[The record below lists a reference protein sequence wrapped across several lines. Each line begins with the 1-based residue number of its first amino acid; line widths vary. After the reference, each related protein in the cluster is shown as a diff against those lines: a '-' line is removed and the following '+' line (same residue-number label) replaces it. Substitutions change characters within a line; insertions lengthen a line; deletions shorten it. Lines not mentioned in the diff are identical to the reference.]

1 MSEYKFYKPVWDG
14 IPDTDSGIE
23 DFIKFNNDSYYLGNN
38 RVVYGVTQSCRYVE
52 DEIDSILETGINNKI
67 DIMHILAWKI
77 GRVKHSETNKHWN
90 NEKKWYYYKGC
101 ENTEEGFIQT
111 SRGKE
116 INCNNFANFILYNLP
131 KFEKD
136 VIENRPQEILNALRD
151 NSPEGIGTIYLI
163 TLLYFISKGKYP
175 IYDRFADLAIQ
186 AIIQKEKPGTKLNHK
201 EPVTKGDNKFDTIY
215 IDTIKPFSKRIEKAF
230 HSYDKYLKNRDL
242 DRALWVYGHCFS

>member
-1 MSEYKFYKPVWDG
+1 M
-14 IPDTDSGIE
+14 
-23 DFIKFNNDSYYLGNN
+23 
-38 RVVYGVTQSCRYVE
+38 
-52 DEIDSILETGINNKI
+52 
-67 DIMHILAWKI
+67 
-77 GRVKHSETNKHWN
+77 
-90 NEKKWYYYKGC
+90 
-101 ENTEEGFIQT
+101 
-111 SRGKE
+111 
-116 INCNNFANFILYNLP
+116 
-131 KFEKD
+131 
-136 VIENRPQEILNALRD
+136 IENRPQEILNALRD